1 MSGDQYPLDPK
12 FEASVICYLVT
23 DRVFFGT
30 VHSALDAE
38 CFKTKEAE
46 LLASLCM
53 QFYGEMGH
61 GPGHAQLI
69 AQRLHK
75 HCWDERQVTIGEMD
89 KALDYL
95 EDAQDDPPPIA
106 DVLAAF
112 SEILTQRVKDET
124 FEKWALTQDD
134 SKVIESLTMAEQI
147 GKADRTVG
155 LGLTF
160 EGVPDED
167 LSVVVCPTGIP
178 QFDQLKEGGIRG
190 GQLYAI
196 LAATNDG
203 KSIALCQMAAA
214 NIREGNNVLFHACEQ
229 RDIAALSKIAADL
242 TGIPYKDLESNT
254 GNSRAK
260 ASKIMKRLG
269 KIRGWGAL
277 SVKFSDPDFATPADT
292 EAFAEDF
299 EREFGMPP
307 DLIVVDYADRVSA
320 GGKPGR
326 PRYDVQGE
334 VWQAYQNMAVRRMCV
349 VATASQAKP
358 LDKGQT
364 WRGKDHFRDTLRK
377 GHYADVCVSLNWA
390 DDRKK
395 GGLHVFKDRMGASLY
410 TIQIVP
416 DWAYGRICAVS
427 ELIKSGLSPSEDRRR
442 NDYGGVTQYLDNLD
456 LDEDEDEDPTK
467 KFKG

>member
-1 MSGDQYPLDPK
+1 MED
-12 FEASVICYLVT
+12 
-23 DRVFFGT
+23 
-30 VHSALDAE
+30 ALDD
-38 CFKTKEAE
+38 
-46 LLASLCM
+46 LA
-53 QFYGEMGH
+53 
-61 GPGHAQLI
+61 P
-69 AQRLHK
+69 
-75 HCWDERQVTIGEMD
+75 V
-89 KALDYL
+89 
-95 EDAQDDPPPIA
+95 A
-106 DVLAAF
+106 DVLAMF
-112 SEILTQRVKDET
+112 SAILAQRTKDGALEA
-124 FEKWALTQDD
+124 WALTGDPD
-134 SKVIESLTMAEQI
+134 KVVETLTMADQI
-147 GKADRTVG
+147 GKTDRSVG

-160 EGVPDED
+160 DGVVED
-167 LSVVVCPTGIP
+167 DTALVVCPTGIAP
-178 QFDQLKEGGIRG
+178 FDHLKDDGIRG
-190 GQLYAI
+190 GQMLTI

-203 KSIALCQMAAA
+203 KSLMLAQMAAA
-214 NIREGNNVLFHACEQ
+214 NIRAGNNVLVHTTEQ
-229 RDIAALSKIAADL
+229 RDVAALAKVAADL
-242 TGIPYKDLESNT
+242 TSIPYKDLEHNV
-254 GNSRAK
+254 GNARAK
-260 ASKIMKRLG
+260 ASKIMARLR
-269 KIRGWGAL
+269 KVHGWGEL
-277 SVKFSDPDFATPADT
+277 SVKESAPDFATPAET

-299 EREFGMPP
+299 EREFNVPP